1 MLNWVRSAA
10 RVLTGLAQKFT
21 PPLFH
26 LILPPSSV
34 DFPTRVARFPLFRPA
49 LVALLLI
56 SLLALAAHLAPAQT
70 DTASAREPAAPP
82 QQGNDNDN
90 NDPPGG
96 GNGGDPGESGGAGAA
111 TAGGQSDNGG
121 ATASGGATQADYSA
135 FANAGQTTYPPG
147 LEECSDLALEGYI
160 NEENGIWYVFYLVG
174 NLADETLTN
183 VKVEVQSAEPF
194 QDGTTGNVFYT
205 DDDGVTYRNAAF
217 RTAHVSVISGML
229 WDVGAGNGRADRSD
243 WGAHWLMPTMRPA
256 AAHSVRT
263 YLTFGTASNTVRIRR
278 NTVTMAQLAP
288 DGTALCKTERVY
300 WTRSLADKISI
311 LNTSYGVA
319 LSADERY
326 PAAGDAVNFKVRVNA
341 RDGYGVNARVEHT
354 SGLTLAST
362 PSAPASTTWTYSD
375 AKRQGDFWIGTE
387 SVGIHKIQP
396 TPIYEITLPM
406 RVKSGAKASEQCVTV
421 TVTGV
426 PGVGARVFNQAGDDP
441 SDNTETL
448 CLGRPPLFHE
458 DGDDVA
464 LWTVYPCVGTG
475 ATTHP
480 CDNSDTLEVASVD
493 NATGFILSAAP
504 NKVNTVI
511 KIDPVAGA
519 TVDTSW
525 NSVHTYVTYDINGN
539 EVWHQNSDK
548 VSWVTKRTCPT
559 DHHGNPNCGADHQN
573 VPGVKIALSR
583 APFAGQLSDWDKW
596 GLLGSVSG
604 VGAGGLDSL
613 PAQYGSSCAP
623 SNTSALPTLQGGLP
637 TLPTPPGGM
646 MARYISDN
654 SYLLNLSL
662 PATNLHEPTY
672 PRHKAVSNEDLG
684 TDTDDMFAEFE
695 KLGTY
700 VVDYHASANRTSTAT
715 YKPGQTFCDTMRTVF
730 HAGPIAELS
739 VSDGGASPDVNSNQV
754 AFTLNLSNAGPDE
767 SGPAKALVE
776 LPSGATSVTTIPA
789 NLGTFHSAGS
799 AGGVSHG
806 PYWLWNVGAIPT
818 GDTQRILRRP
828 QGKEVTLIV
837 SGATAGD
844 TATATV
850 SNGNGHCEIGTT
862 TLPFAIR
869 TEDCAAIND
878 DISNSTTTSTT
889 TAEWNLDNPYKL
901 CLDSSTAEVTPT
913 PASKTACES
922 TTGNSWHEGAIL
934 DHHQANNTTTL
945 TARSGG
951 AGLSGATGSETVTS
965 AYLTLN
971 WPAITDVAEYRVF
984 RSTDGMADSYARIA
998 RVSAPATTYK
1008 DEAVTDGT
1016 KYYYL
1021 VEALYPGGRLAEIYT
1036 TSATATTKPRA
1047 SLAPGSIRDLR
1058 AARQADDENTIEVTW
1073 RAPSNATAATRY
1085 DVQYRSRGY
1094 ASSTYDGW
1102 ATSSTEQT
1110 QTRYTFYNAGG
1121 GTSYQF
1127 RVRAVNLVGDDS
1139 HPGSWSGA
1147 ATVRPVSNP
1156 DQVGN
1161 LKAARDAD
1169 DLTRVNVSWEAPS
1182 GGTTP
1187 TGYEL
1192 EYRVDGKAWTAPT
1205 DRTDTTTTSYQL
1217 TGAAA
1222 KSSYQFRARAVTIT
1236 GGDTIYGSWR
1246 SSNTV
1251 ARVAAPGQVGN
1262 LRATRQ
1268 FDDETNI
1275 VVTWTA
1281 PNNATGLT
1289 RYEVSYQVDGGAWS
1303 ATSTTDTTSTHEFSP
1318 AVGQSRYV
1326 FRVRGVT
1333 TLSTNERLEGSWRS
1347 SNTVSRVPTPGQVGS
1362 LRATR
1367 DATEDNKIK
1376 VTWTAPSNATGATR
1390 YDVERKEDNNDWT
1403 DRTSVSNTTTY
1414 QYSQA
1419 SGAKRYVFRVRAV
1432 TESDGSDLTGNWRSS
1447 NTVPT
1452 LPAPNR
1458 VGNVN
1463 ATRDAANENR
1473 IVVSWSAP
1481 SGGTTPTGYEV
1492 QYKEN
1497 NAGDWL
1503 PDTPTDVTG
1512 TTTYAFTQANGGS
1525 RYQFQVR
1532 AYATLSG
1539 GAKLRGGWQ
1548 SSNTVAGLPAGNIAT
1563 TTATRSTSDPTTI
1576 DVVWTESARATVG
1589 YQVQHRKNNGGWTN
1603 ATTTGPDARSYTK
1616 TGVGGVETHTF
1627 RVRGI
1632 SGAGNGNW
1640 TVSNEVGPP
1649 PLGNHGYEFGVD
1661 WVTLKMTSGPWWYKY
1676 LSPDGWTSCAKVASG
1691 GHTILNLRAE
1701 WQYTLDIYGSAGCS
1715 PNQNHIARHNF
1726 TTLSDINNPDKCW
1739 NATDCRDIDNPNNFN
1754 NHTHKRQDL
1763 AALGVTISG
1772 CDWSTRVQHSHGWP
1786 DGYSGQHWHCRR

>member
-1 MLNWVRSAA
+1 MTRYISKPGDVRPDA
-10 RVLTGLAQKFT
+10 RGTLRLSSDWLRRSDVKREARTLKLAKLGRSTIFHPILRPVLA
-21 PPLFH
+21 
-26 LILPPSSV
+26 
-34 DFPTRVARFPLFRPA
+34 
-49 LVALLLI
+49 ALLLV
-56 SLLALAAHLAPAQT
+56 SLLALAAHLAQT
-70 DTASAREPAAPP
+70 DTASA
-82 QQGNDNDN
+82 
-90 NDPPGG
+90 
-96 GNGGDPGESGGAGAA
+96 
-111 TAGGQSDNGG
+111 
-121 ATASGGATQADYSA
+121 
-135 FANAGQTTYPPG
+135 QTSV
-147 LEECSDLALEGYI
+147 EECRDLALEGYI

-229 WDVGAGNGRADRSD
+229 WDVGPGNGRADRSD

-319 LSADERY
+319 LSTDERY

-362 PSAPASTTWTYSD
+362 PSAPASTTWTYSA
-375 AKRQGDFWIGTE
+375 AKRKGDFWIGTE
-387 SVGIHKIQP
+387 NVISTDVQN
-396 TPIYEITLPM
+396 YEITLPM
-406 RVKSGAKASEQCVTV
+406 RVKSGAKPSEQCVTA
-421 TVTGV
+421 TVTGL
-426 PGVGARVFNQAGDDP
+426 PGPGPRVFNQAADDP
-441 SDNTETL
+441 SDNAETL
-448 CLGRPPLFHE
+448 CIGQPPLFHE
-458 DGDDVA
+458 DGDELA
-464 LWTVYPCVGTG
+464 LWSLHPCVGTG

-493 NATGFILSAAP
+493 TATGFILSAAP
-504 NKVNTVI
+504 NKVNSVI
-511 KIDPVAGA
+511 KLDPVAA
-519 TVDTSW
+519 AVVDTDWS
-525 NSVHTYVTYDINGN
+525 NVHVHVDANNNWQHNTST
-539 EVWHQNSDK
+539 
-548 VSWVTKRTCPT
+548 VSWQTKRSCPT
-559 DHHGNPNCGADHQN
+559 DDHNHEDCGTAHKS
-573 VPGVKIALSR
+573 VPGVLVGWSHE
-583 APFAGQLSDWDKW
+583 PFNNQYSDW
-596 GLLGSVSG
+596 GHYGRIFSISG
-604 VGAGGLDSL
+604 VGNGLDRL
-613 PAQYGSSCAP
+613 PAQYGSTCTTPNTVALP
-623 SNTSALPTLQGGLP
+623 SNLPALPAA
-637 TLPTPPGGM
+637 PGGM
-646 MARYISDN
+646 MVRSVIGDNWYWWFRLNNDPISAA
-654 SYLLNLSL
+654 SFPRFKL
-662 PATNLHEPTY
+662 PMNYYGSFTSPFNMNAQSATTKMYQRL
-672 PRHKAVSNEDLG
+672 V
-684 TDTDDMFAEFE
+684 EFGE
-695 KLGTY
+695 LGTY
-700 VVDYHASANRTSTAT
+700 VVDFHASLNRTSTAT
-715 YKPGQTFCDTMRTVF
+715 YKPGQTFCDTIRTVF
-730 HAGPIAELS
+730 HVGPIAELA

-754 AFTLNLSNAGPDE
+754 AFTLNLSNDGPDE

-789 NLGTFHSAGS
+789 NLGTFHAAGTM
-799 AGGVSHG
+799 GGVSHG
-806 PYWLWNVGAIPT
+806 PYWLWNAGTIPT
-818 GDTQRILRRP
+818 GDTQQILRHP

-913 PASKTACES
+913 PGSETACES
-922 TTGNSWHEGAIL
+922 TTGNSWHEGTIL

-971 WPAITDVAEYRVF
+971 WPSVTDAAEYRVF
-984 RSTDGMADSYARIA
+984 RSTDGMADSYARIS
-998 RVSAPATTYK
+998 RVAAPATTYK

-1047 SLAPGSIRDLR
+1047 SLAPGSVRDLR
-1058 AARQADDENTIEVTW
+1058 AARQTSDENTIDVTW

-1085 DVQYRSRGY
+1085 DLQYRSRGY

-1102 ATSSTEQT
+1102 ATSTTEQT
-1110 QTRYTFYNAGG
+1110 ETTYTFSNAGG

-1127 RVRAVNLVGDDS
+1127 RVRAVNLVGDDT

-1156 DQVGN
+1156 DQVRN
-1161 LKAARDAD
+1161 LSAARGAS
-1169 DLTRVNVSWEAPS
+1169 DLTLINVSWEAPS

-1187 TGYEL
+1187 SGYDL
-1192 EYRVDGKAWTAPT
+1192 EYRENSGAWTTAPN
-1205 DRTDTTTTSYQL
+1205 RTDTTTTSYQL

-1236 GGDTIYGSWR
+1236 GGDTIYGGWR

-1268 FDDETNI
+1268 FNDETKI
-1275 VVTWTA
+1275 DLTWTA

-1289 RYEVSYQVDGGAWS
+1289 TYEVSRQVDGGAWS
-1303 ATSTTDTTSTHEFSP
+1303 ATSTTDTTSAHEFSP

-1333 TLSTNERLEGSWRS
+1333 TLATQERLEGSWRS
-1347 SNTVSRVPTPGQVGS
+1347 SNTVSRVPTPGQVGN

-1367 DATEDNKIK
+1367 DATSDNIIK

-1390 YDVERKEDNNDWT
+1390 YDVERKEDNEDWT

-1414 QYSQA
+1414 QYSSA

-1432 TESDGSDLTGNWRSS
+1432 TVSGGNDLEGSWRSS

-1458 VGNVN
+1458 VGNVK
-1463 ATRDAANENR
+1463 ATRDNANENR
-1473 IVVSWSAP
+1473 IVVSWSKP
-1481 SGGTTPTGYEV
+1481 TSGTTPSGYEV

-1497 NAGDWL
+1497 NAGDWQ
-1503 PDTPTDVTG
+1503 PETPTDVTG
-1512 TTTYAFTQANGGS
+1512 TTTRVFSDASIIKGGS

-1539 GAKLRGGWQ
+1539 GAKLRGGWR

-1576 DVVWTESARATVG
+1576 DVEWSTSSRATVG
-1589 YQVQHRKNNGGWTN
+1589 YQVQHRRNNGGWTN

-1616 TGVGGVETHTF
+1616 TDVGGVETHTF

-1640 TVSNEVGPP
+1640 TESNTVQPP

-1676 LSPDGWTSCAKVASG
+1676 LAPDGWTSCAKVASG

-1701 WQYTLDIYGSAGCS
+1701 WQYTVDIYGSSACS

-1739 NATDCRDIDNPNNFN
+1739 NVADCRDIDKPNDFN

-1763 AALGVTISG
+1763 AAFGVTISG

-1786 DGYSGQHWHCRR
+1786 DGNSGQHWHCRRW